1 MPEDKDMEYGPDL
14 LTLVDE
20 DGEEHEFEVI
30 DTLDKDGETY
40 YALLPTLDDS
50 NIAEDDGELV
60 ILKVVEEDGEEFLE
74 AVEDDDEFEDIS
86 EIFMDRLDDIY
97 EFEEEDEKED

>member
-1 MPEDKDMEYGPDL
+1 MEYGPDL